1 MISIFITLLLTTP
14 LFATHMK
21 IPISKN
27 DVTGTF
33 YTDTNGETILVHD
46 YQNAQYYGPVSLG
59 TPLQEFQVCFDTGSS
74 NLWVPSSQCSSMA
87 CKMHTKYDSSKS
99 SSYKANGTKFD
110 IQYGSGS
117 VSGFLSQDD
126 LDFGGTSL
134 PVTFAETTSEKGMA
148 FLMSKFDGIF
158 GLGWP
163 SISVDSV
170 KPPFQQ
176 LYESG
181 KISQNLFSFHLGDS
195 SGQDGELML
204 GNYNSEKFTGDI
216 TWIPL
221 NAETYW
227 QVAFGGVTSQTTE
240 HSTPRVNAQSWS
252 ITHETKYHTTN
263 AATRAILD
271 TGTSLL
277 AGPTAEVMPLLTAMG
292 ATKVMPWI
300 QEYKVDCST
309 VSTLPDLVFM
319 LNGNSFTLTSSDYIL
334 QMTSRGTTTCLCGI
348 MPFEMP
354 SGREPIWILGDVF
367 LRKYYSIFDVGNQRV
382 GLALAV

>member
-1 MISIFITLLLTTP
+1 MITLLTLLFVTP
-14 LFATHMK
+14 LIALETI
-21 IPISKN
+21 IPINKKLIT
-27 DVTGTF
+27 TGTF
-33 YTDTNGETILVHD
+33 YINTNGDTVLVHD
-46 YQNAQYYGPVSLG
+46 YQNAQYYGPISLG
-59 TPLQEFQVCFDTGSS
+59 TPLQEFQVCMDTGSS
-74 NLWVPSSQCSSMA
+74 NLWIPSAQCSSIA

-99 SSYKANGTKFD
+99 STYKTNGTKFN

-117 VSGFLSQDD
+117 VSGFLSEDH

-134 PVTFAETTSEKGMA
+134 PITFAEVTAEKGMA
-148 FLMSKFDGIF
+148 FIMSKFDGIL

-163 SISVDSV
+163 SISVDSI

-204 GNYNSEKFTGDI
+204 GNYNPKKFTGDI

-227 QVAFGGVTSQTTE
+227 QVPFGGVQISDKY
-240 HSTPRVNAQSWS
+240 ST
-252 ITHETKYHTTN
+252 IKYHRTSSS
-263 AATRAILD
+263 ATRAILD

-277 AGPTAEVMPLLTAMG
+277 AGPTADITPLLTKIG
-292 ATKVMPWI
+292 ATKVMPWL

-309 VSTLPDLVFM
+309 VSTLPDLVFI
-319 LNGNSFTLTSSDYIL
+319 LNGNSFTLTPNEYIL
-334 QMTSRGTTTCLCGI
+334 QMSSRGTTICLCGI
-348 MPFEMP
+348 TPFDMP
-354 SGREPIWILGDVF
+354 SGREPLFILGDVF
-367 LRKYYSIFDVGNQRV
+367 LRKYYSIFDVGNKRI